1 LAAISTNGSAGLRWL
16 ANLENDPSAI
26 DEARSAMKRIV
37 RDSERAAEV
46 ITNLRTMFKNES
58 NETALLDVNELV
70 LGVLAT
76 LDLDLRSQQVSVS
89 TQLANGVPMLRGN
102 RGQLQQVFLNLI
114 VNAIEA
120 MGTSRARM
128 LRVSSDTI
136 QQSSGVM
143 VTIED
148 SGTGIKYEDRDSI
161 FEPFFTTKT
170 GGTGIGLA
178 ICRSIVE
185 AHGGTLAAFANKPY
199 GSIFRIALPDGGL

>member
-1 LAAISTNGSAGLRWL
+1 
-16 ANLENDPSAI
+16 
-26 DEARSAMKRIV
+26 
-37 RDSERAAEV
+37 
-46 ITNLRTMFKNES
+46 
-58 NETALLDVNELV
+58 
-70 LGVLAT
+70 
-76 LDLDLRSQQVSVS
+76 
-89 TQLANGVPMLRGN
+89 
-102 RGQLQQVFLNLI
+102 
-114 VNAIEA
+114 

-148 SGTGIKYEDRDSI
+148 SGTGIKDEDKHSI

-170 GGTGIGLA
+170 DGTGIGLA

-199 GSIFRIALPDGGL
+199 GTIFRVALPNGEL